1 MNKDHLTITVT
12 LEVNDQ
18 WASSLSDEQLKDY
31 IRSRLEYAI
40 GFRGRVDRMR
50 LSKSTRLTSAPN

>member
-1 MNKDHLTITVT
+1 MVRDHITLTVT
-12 LEVNDQ
+12 LGVNEE

-40 GFRGRVDRMR
+40 GFRGRINRIR
-50 LSKSTRLTSAPN
+50 LSKSARVAGSPN